1 MSTWCAADA
10 GNYILKYIYIYENGE
25 AVLSLDRRMPRHPAH
40 LLVSLALLLADRDDI
55 TKISAQEHPNA
66 QNATRLVVCGIY
78 NIHGQKSAGG

>member
-1 MSTWCAADA
+1 MVYKTRTAKPFC
-10 GNYILKYIYIYENGE
+10 L
-25 AVLSLDRRMPRHPAH
+25 LDRRMPRHPAH

-66 QNATRLVVCGIY
+66 KNATRLVVCGIY